1 MRLKTLRSQS
11 LPLLFSDLRV
21 KKVRRKYVSPV
32 CFVRLERSLS
42 WIQKG
47 DLPASENEKRF
58 IDSLYESV
66 DMLLMNC

>member
-11 LPLLFSDLRV
+11 LPLLFPDLRV

-32 CFVRLERSLS
+32 CLVRLECSLS

-47 DLPASENEKRF
+47 DFPASDNEQRF